1 MLRHRR
7 LRLSPAPLPLLPK
20 MAGREYVAKTLV
32 GPEHTPLLEVRKLAV
47 AEGVDDMQLR
57 IAMESID
64 VRAPAGA
71 CSAFFPSRL
80 STMLFAPCSAGTPSS
95 T

>member
-1 MLRHRR
+1 
-7 LRLSPAPLPLLPK
+7 

-32 GPEHTPLLEVRKLAV
+32 GPEHTPLLDVQKLAV

-64 VRAPAGA
+64 VRAPAA

-80 STMLFAPCSAGTPSS
+80 STMHFAPCSAGTPSS

>member
-1 MLRHRR
+1 
-7 LRLSPAPLPLLPK
+7 

-64 VRAPAGA
+64 VRVPA

>member
-1 MLRHRR
+1 
-7 LRLSPAPLPLLPK
+7 

-32 GPEHTPLLEVRKLAV
+32 GPEHTPLLDVQKLAV

-64 VRAPAGA
+64 VRAPA
-71 CSAFFPSRL
+71 CSASFPSGLQRCI
-80 STMLFAPCSAGTPSS
+80 FAPCSAGTQSS

>member
-1 MLRHRR
+1 
-7 LRLSPAPLPLLPK
+7 

-71 CSAFFPSRL
+71 CSAFFPSDSQRCVF
-80 STMLFAPCSAGTPSS
+80 FARSAGTPSS

>member
-1 MLRHRR
+1 
-7 LRLSPAPLPLLPK
+7 

-32 GPEHTPLLEVRKLAV
+32 GPEHTPLLDVQKLAV

-64 VRAPAGA
+64 VRAPAKPA
-71 CSAFFPSRL
+71 PHSFRL
-80 STMLFAPCSAGTPSS
+80 DSQRCIFAPCSAGTPSS

>member
-1 MLRHRR
+1 
-7 LRLSPAPLPLLPK
+7 

-32 GPEHTPLLEVRKLAV
+32 GPEHTPLLDVQKLAV

-64 VRAPAGA
+64 VRAPA
-71 CSAFFPSRL
+71 CLLRIL
-80 STMLFAPCSAGTPSS
+80 SVWTLMRCIFAPCSAGTPSS

>member
-1 MLRHRR
+1 
-7 LRLSPAPLPLLPK
+7 

-32 GPEHTPLLEVRKLAV
+32 GPEHTPLLDVQKLAV

-64 VRAPAGA
+64 VRAPA
-71 CSAFFPSRL
+71 CPHPFRL
-80 STMLFAPCSAGTPSS
+80 DSQRCIFAPCSAGTPSS

>member
-1 MLRHRR
+1 
-7 LRLSPAPLPLLPK
+7 

-64 VRAPAGA
+64 VRATA
-71 CSAFFPSRL
+71 CSANSGLGWSDSQRCVFFAR
-80 STMLFAPCSAGTPSS
+80 SAGTPSS

>member
-1 MLRHRR
+1 
-7 LRLSPAPLPLLPK
+7 
-20 MAGREYVAKTLV
+20 MAGREYVAKKLV

-64 VRAPAGA
+64 VRALQGPAPHSFRLDSQR
-71 CSAFFPSRL
+71 CVFFAR
-80 STMLFAPCSAGTPSS
+80 SAGTPSS